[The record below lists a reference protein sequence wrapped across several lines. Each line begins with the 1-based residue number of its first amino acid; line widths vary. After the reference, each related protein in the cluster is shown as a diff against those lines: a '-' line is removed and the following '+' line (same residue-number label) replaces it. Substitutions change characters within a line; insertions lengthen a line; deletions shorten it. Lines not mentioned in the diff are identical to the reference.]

1 MPHRTQMPTGHAFF
15 LDLNARD
22 DQHDV
27 RLAPREVGDLRRSSR
42 RRSGVR
48 AVVDLRAVVDV
59 EDVDGAIGL
68 VDPVDHPVRAAAGW
82 PRGRP
87 GRTPARQRRLSRE
100 AVVRSR
106 AGRLAGTGSCKASA
120 RAASNATRP
129 ALLLWPRYA
138 VRPAPLCG

>member
-27 RLAPREVGDLRRSSR
+27 RLALREVSDLRRSSR

-68 VDPVDHPVRAAAGW
+68 VDPVDDPVGAAAGSMTA
-82 PRGRP
+82 GQ
-87 GRTPARQRRLSRE
+87 RTEQRF
-100 AVVRSR
+100 A
-106 AGRLAGTGSCKASA
+106 
-120 RAASNATRP
+120 N
-129 ALLLWPRYA
+129 A
-138 VRPAPLCG
+138 VRVDGQGGLAEFQHRGGDCLR